1 MISDRLK
8 KMEKNGD
15 TMCDEKNFGP
25 MDKESRYKM
34 HHYMKHHAMQSRM
47 HGKGDK
53 MIFMKKVME
62 QLSDADKKKLLQK
75 KMDMKIS
82 MEEQK
87 AEIMKQKKK
96 IIAAKLDMK
105 ASMSEQKLEMLK
117 MIRDMLKE

>member
-1 MISDRLK
+1 
-8 KMEKNGD
+8 
-15 TMCDEKNFGP
+15 MCDEKQFGP

-34 HHYMKHHAMQSRM
+34 HHYMKHHAMRSRM
-47 HGKGDK
+47 NGKEDK

-87 AEIMKQKKK
+87 AEIMKEKKK

>member
-1 MISDRLK
+1 MDQLK
-8 KMEKNGD
+8 LKKNGD
-15 TMCDEKNFGP
+15 TMCDEKHYGP

-34 HHYMKHHAMQSRM
+34 HHYMKHHAMRSRM
-47 HGKGDK
+47 NCKEDK
-53 MIFMKKVME
+53 MIFMKKVLE

-87 AEIMKQKKK
+87 ADIMKEKKK

-105 ASMSEQKLEMLK
+105 TSMSEQKLEMLK
-117 MIRDMLKE
+117 MIRDMLKD